1 MYTFFSNFLMW
12 MWIFFISGCQRENYQ
27 DPDIKKTKEDFLC
40 LTKPVCK
47 RSSVHCIPL
56 QKKCSKPCCYDIPVS
71 ICLSGQLP
79 LQEVFFELA
88 KQSNVNIV
96 FDRPCA
102 KSTTVLY
109 RAQEKPLEKVLDDL
123 SSTYDLRYYY
133 HNDTL
138 HIAPDSPHLKIYNV
152 QFLIGARKTQTE
164 TSVRT
169 DILGQGNKGKSAFS
183 QENGA
188 SIQIKSQNEVNFW
201 EELENNVQYILKEPI
216 NKEKPSY
223 ALNRYAGTLS
233 VWGNS
238 KQHRAIEL
246 YLKHL
251 QKLATTQI
259 LIEAKIIEI
268 ELTDE
273 HKSGI
278 QWDALPA
285 LSAAINAKANMQDG
299 AFFSFFIDTKNL
311 NAFANFMSKFGT
323 VRTLANP
330 RLTVLNN
337 QASVL
342 KVARNEVFFEMQ
354 MDEVMM
360 TANSPHIQ
368 KARSQIQTVPIGLIL
383 YVHPVV
389 NFETGQIVLF
399 LHPTISRII
408 DVKNDPAI
416 ALSMKGMATQV
427 KSEIPVIQVRE
438 MDSVVAAK
446 ENQVIILGG
455 LMEETSEYKTSG
467 IPFLCDIPLLGA
479 LFSSEEKVKRIT
491 ELVILLRPRI
501 LRTENPKNMSP
512 EDQRLY
518 QEFTQD
524 PRPFPVQSQ

>member
-1 MYTFFSNFLMW
+1 M
-12 MWIFFISGCQRENYQ
+12 SGCQKKIYQ
-27 DPDIKKTKEDFLC
+27 DPEIRKTKEDFLALAQPAPQQYEESC
-40 LTKPVCK
+40 LNV
-47 RSSVHCIPL
+47 
-56 QKKCSKPCCYDIPVS
+56 QKKDPNPCCYNTPVS
-71 ICLSGQLP
+71 LSLSGQLP

-88 KQSNVNIV
+88 KQSNINIV

-102 KSTTVLY
+102 KTTTVLY
-109 RAQEKPLEKVLDDL
+109 HAKDKPLEKVLDDL

-138 HIAPDSPHLKIYNV
+138 HITPDTPNLKIYNV
-152 QFLIGARKTQTE
+152 QFLIGSRKTQTE

-169 DILGQGNKGKSAFS
+169 DILGQSNKNKSSFA

-188 SIQIKSQNEVNFW
+188 SIQIKSQNEINFW
-201 EELENNVQYILKEPI
+201 EELEKNIQYILKEPI
-216 NKEKPSY
+216 NKEKPAY

-238 KQHRAIEL
+238 KQHQAIGR

-273 HKSGI
+273 HKNGI

-285 LSAAINAKANMQDG
+285 LSAAINAKASLQEG
-299 AFFSFFIDTKNL
+299 AFFSFFVDTKNL
-311 NAFANFMSKFGT
+311 SAFVNFMNKFGT
-323 VRTLANP
+323 VRTLSNP

-337 QASVL
+337 QAAVL

-368 KARSQIQTVPIGLIL
+368 KARSHIQTVPIGLIL

-416 ALSMKGMATQV
+416 ALSMKGMATTV

-455 LMEETSEYKTSG
+455 LMEETSDYKRSG
-467 IPFLCDIPLLGA
+467 IPLLCDIPLLGL
-479 LFSSEEKVKRIT
+479 LFSFKERVKRLT

-501 LRTENPKNMSP
+501 LRSDHPKSITP
-512 EDQRLY
+512 ADQRIY

-524 PRPFPVQSQ
+524 PRPFSVHTSQ

>member
-1 MYTFFSNFLMW
+1 MNAFFSRITIYLGGLW
-12 MWIFFISGCQRENYQ
+12 ISGCQRVSYQ
-27 DPDIKKTKEDFLC
+27 DASIKKTKEEFLA
-40 LTKPVCK
+40 LAQPVQSGTDRVLLQPKNPKP
-47 RSSVHCIPL
+47 HCYNKTISL
-56 QKKCSKPCCYDIPVS
+56 
-71 ICLSGQLP
+71 CLSGNLP

-88 KQSNVNIV
+88 KQANINIV
-96 FDRPCA
+96 FDRPCS
-102 KSTTVLY
+102 KSTSVLY
-109 RAQEKPLEKVLDDL
+109 HAQCKPLEKVLDDL
-123 SSTYDLRYYY
+123 SSSYDLRYYY
-133 HNDTL
+133 SNDTL
-138 HIAPDSPHLKIYNV
+138 HISPDTPHLKTHNI
-152 QFLIGARKTQTE
+152 QFLIGARNTQTE
-164 TSVRT
+164 TAVKT
-169 DILGQGNKGKSAFS
+169 DILGQNAKSKTMFA

-188 SIQIKSQNEVNFW
+188 AIQIKSKNDVNFW
-201 EELENNVQYILKEPI
+201 EELEKNIQYILNEPI
-216 NKEKPSY
+216 KTEKRAY
-223 ALNRYAGTLS
+223 ALNRYSGTLS
-233 VWGNS
+233 VWGTA
-238 KQHRAIEL
+238 KQHQAIAC

-273 HKSGI
+273 HKNGI

-285 LSAAINAKANMQDG
+285 LTATMNAKANLSDG
-299 AFFSFFIDTKNL
+299 AFFSFFVDTKNL
-311 NAFANFMSKFGT
+311 NAFANFMNKFGT

-389 NFETGQIVLF
+389 NFETGQIILF

-408 DVKNDPAI
+408 DVKNDPSI
-416 ALSMKGMATQV
+416 ALSMKGFPTQI
-427 KSEIPVIQVRE
+427 KSEIPVVQVRE

-446 ENQVIILGG
+446 ENQVIIIGG

-467 IPFLCDIPLLGA
+467 IPVLSDIPLLGL
-479 LFSSEEKVKRIT
+479 LFSFEEKVKRMT

-501 LRTENPKNMSP
+501 LRGEKG
-512 EDQRLY
+512 EGIEGADRRLY
-518 QEFTQD
+518 EEFTQD
-524 PRPFPVQSQ
+524 PRRISVSCR